1 MQLAISRL
9 QNGISMWQADTGD
22 VGESSKM
29 FTLLATYIKADIS
42 AGGMGTSELMLMIF
56 IIFLAIIQE
65 IGIAYCTPAAI
76 IDRATL
82 KLVSRYCEWESN
94 IEKEENL
101 YKVICENNNY
111 YAKYILI
118 ASGKTPRKLICKNSN
133 KYEGKGISYCTI
145 CDGAL
150 YKNKTVIVLGG
161 GNTAMESAKY
171 MSNIANK
178 IYIVNRSPLRADL
191 KEQEIIKDE
200 KVEVILNATIKE
212 IIGDENHITEVILN
226 DDRKIKADAIF
237 VCIGKELSGVY
248 YQNLNIKTDNLG
260 IIVDKDMKTSNSSIY
275 AAGDVISKSLY
286 QVVTATGEGA
296 LAASSIIKSLKK

>member
-1 MQLAISRL
+1 MKLNVNYDVIIIGAGPAGMTASIYLKRAGISPLILEAKAPGGTLNEIYKL
-9 QNGISMWQADTGD
+9 QNYPGYTEEDGT
-22 VGESSKM
+22 
-29 FTLLATYIKADIS
+29 TLAFRMYSQLENLNIPLETQRVI
-42 AGGMGTSELMLMIF
+42 
-56 IIFLAIIQE
+56 
-65 IGIAYCTPAAI
+65 
-76 IDRATL
+76 
-82 KLVSRYCEWESN
+82 N

-101 YKVICENNNY
+101 YKVICENKNY

-212 IIGDENHITEVILN
+212 VIGDENHITEVILN

-237 VCIGKELSGVY
+237 VCIGKELSSAY